1 MSAWWAL
8 VPDACS
14 IWHSLP
20 RNAAP
25 SASSAAAP
33 PHRKLYWGGGSVF
46 LATAHL
52 DWRLPKPLGPER
64 FEDGTLPFLDILA
77 LRHGCATSSRELQL

>member
-1 MSAWWAL
+1 MA
-8 VPDACS
+8 V
-14 IWHSLP
+14 LP
-20 RNAAP
+20 AP
-25 SASSAAAP
+25 CPILPCLPSSAAPTASP
-33 PHRKLYWGGGSVF
+33 LCRRKLYWGGGSVF

-77 LRHGCATSSRELQL
+77 LRHGCAAEGSSC